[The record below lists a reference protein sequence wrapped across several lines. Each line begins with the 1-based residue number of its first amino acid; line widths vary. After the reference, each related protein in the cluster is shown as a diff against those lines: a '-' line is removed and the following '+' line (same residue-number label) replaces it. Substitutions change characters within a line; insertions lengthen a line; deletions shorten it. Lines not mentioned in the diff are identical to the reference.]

1 MIKWLMDL
9 LGFKARKHSDRKE
22 RRVAT
27 KQDISYIIEAR
38 DSGMDVDD
46 IAFVT
51 NLSKSTVHRIY
62 REYKLES

>member
-51 NLSKSTVHRIY
+51 NLSKSTVYRIY